1 MQASKRVRGADEN
14 TGAAAA
20 AVQQGKTAALVEE
33 LLERETRQLSSLAAQ
48 APQAGG

>member
-33 LLERETRQLSSLAAQ
+33 RPLARLSGARLENLIATVRA
-48 APQAGG
+48 